1 MNKSG
6 LYSFFEKYI
15 VKAPLLQMGG
25 KWQIITGSAIIRTL
39 VERQALEELHEI
51 IWSDLLLSI
60 RGLRL
65 IIELIK
71 NTYGVDAITQ

>member
-1 MNKSG
+1 MKNYELVDEEENRIKINPICG
-6 LYSFFEKYI
+6 KI
-15 VKAPLLQMGG
+15 GG
-25 KWQIITGSAIIRTL
+25 GFD
-39 VERQALEELHEI
+39 VEI